1 MNKNA
6 LLVAGLLIASP
17 LLAGAQDG
25 SGDGDASVSTSIN
38 GGTIQVRTESGIQN
52 IQIDN
57 VEVKNGKVEVKST
70 VNGKAVESSTTLNG
84 VSGKSETSVTVDGK
98 TQVFTTAFPAS
109 FSSMTTDGTEVLID
123 GNTITITGKGTE
135 AHSMSKV
142 EFLNSFS
149 TTTASGTIFF
159 KSEGDSGNVHV
170 LHGAAVRSNTALKA
184 LVDTGAITIE
194 PASVQSD
201 DDLALFVARR
211 MQDDERITDSAFTSG
226 SVAVNY
232 TGSGKLF
239 GIFTV
244 PLHYVVTGD
253 TETEDSV
260 DVVLPWWSIFA
271 KKPIANADLKA
282 AVETKFKA
290 DAAALT
296 NVSAKQAALFAALS
310 SSLKANAA
318 VTAEAH

>member
-6 LLVAGLLIASP
+6 LLVAGLIAFP
-17 LLAGAQDG
+17 LLAGAHDG
-25 SGDGDASVSTSIN
+25 VDDGDASVSATIN

-57 VEVKNGKVEVKST
+57 VEVKNGKVDVKST
-70 VNGKAVESSTTLNG
+70 VNGKTVESSTTLSG
-84 VSGKSETSVTVDGK
+84 ASGKSETTVTVDGK

-109 FSSMTTDGTEVLID
+109 FSSMTTDGTEVRID
-123 GNTITITGKGTE
+123 GNMITITGKGAE
-135 AHSMSKV
+135 GHSMSKV

-149 TTTASGTIFF
+149 TTSASGTILL
-159 KSEGDSGNVHV
+159 KSKGDSANAHV
-170 LHGAAVRSNTALKA
+170 LHGAEVRSNTALKA
-184 LVDTGAITIE
+184 LVDAGALTLE

-211 MQDDERITDSAFTSG
+211 MQDDDRITDTAFASG

-244 PLHYVVTGD
+244 PLRYVVSGD
-253 TETEDSV
+253 TEMEDSV
-260 DVVLPWWSIFA
+260 DVSLPWWSIFA

-290 DAAALT
+290 DAAALA

-318 VTAEAH
+318 VSAEAH